1 MLVEDTWGDD
11 VHRMAPAPSSRP
23 MWSRYPMRG
32 LPTYGMRDSVVRT
45 TCPVVLYRCG
55 RRLGRVP
62 VPVAMAAAIRTVGL
76 TKTVDVEGNHV
87 RCQVI
92 GSVEP
97 LLGVLVD
104 RKSTRLNSSHLGISY
119 AVFWLKKGDSF
130 QRDAEIQQMPGQ
142 RNFFRRGQLDGGCW
156 RVNVECFRR
165 PSENFFKPRG
175 GPLKIPLFLAPA
187 R

>member
-1 MLVEDTWGDD
+1 
-11 VHRMAPAPSSRP
+11 
-23 MWSRYPMRG
+23 MRG

-55 RRLGRVP
+55 RRLGRVT

-97 LLGVLVD
+97 LLGVLVA
-104 RKSTRLNSSHLGISY
+104 SGLH
-119 AVFWLKKGDSF
+119 
-130 QRDAEIQQMPGQ
+130 
-142 RNFFRRGQLDGGCW
+142 QLLS
-156 RVNVECFRR
+156 RE
-165 PSENFFKPRG
+165 P
-175 GPLKIPLFLAPA
+175 PLEELFLAHYGRKPA
-187 R
+187 AARDALRAV